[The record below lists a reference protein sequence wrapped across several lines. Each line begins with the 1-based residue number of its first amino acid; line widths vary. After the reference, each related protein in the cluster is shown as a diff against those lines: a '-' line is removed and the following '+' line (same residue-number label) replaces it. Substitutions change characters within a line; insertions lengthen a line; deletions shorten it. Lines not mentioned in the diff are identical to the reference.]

1 MKKVV
6 LASLLAVASVAPFAQ
21 ISFAQAAPAGQAQ
34 AGGQVQMNA
43 DEYAKY
49 NAANTATTP
58 AAKAAAF
65 EDYLKAYPN
74 SAVKTD
80 VLGQLLFA
88 YSQSNDTAKTLD
100 AADRLLQVD
109 PNNLRA
115 LTFEVYLRRADAD
128 KMSDPAAKQAALDKV
143 AGYAQTGLSA
153 SKPKDMS
160 DSDFDTLKKAA
171 MPTFQSAIADDDL
184 AKKDNAGAIAALKAE
199 VDSVP
204 VGDTQKPSPVLQ
216 DMLTLA
222 NAYYTSNPP
231 DYLNCAW
238 WATRAGYYAP
248 DQLKPDVIKLAQ
260 YCYAKFHGSKEG
272 YEQLTALAPTSLDP
286 PAAVASIKPAPK
298 PADIVSNLI
307 ATTPDL
313 STLAISDREFV
324 LQYGNQPGP
333 QCTSAT
339 PAAATAAAAPT
350 SPDASAA
357 PAAATTA
364 APAASTDPNC
374 ITNADKAFNSVKGK
388 SVEFPD
394 VLVVSA
400 TTTKVMVAVSDDA
413 VQSKTPD
420 FEFDIKEPLADAKV
434 PAAFTKVSLTGTYS
448 TYTSAPLLITMS
460 DGAIV
465 AKKAAPAKRPTP
477 TRRPARR
484 R

>member
-6 LASLLAVASVAPFAQ
+6 LATLLAAASVAPLAQVCFAQ
-21 ISFAQAAPAGQAQ
+21 PQAAPQ
-34 AGGQVQMNA
+34 AGGQVQMSA

-49 NAANTATTP
+49 NAATTATTP

-88 YSQSNDTAKTLD
+88 YSQANNTASTLD
-100 AADRLLQVD
+100 AAVRLLQVD

-115 LTFEVYLRRADAD
+115 LTFEVYLRRSDAD
-128 KMSDPAAKQAALDKV
+128 KMTDPSGKQAALDKV
-143 AGYAQTGLSA
+143 ATYAQTGLNA
-153 SKPKDMS
+153 TKPKDMS
-160 DSDFDTLKKAA
+160 DADFDTLKKAA
-171 MPTFQSAIADDDL
+171 MPTFESAIADDDL
-184 AKKDNAGAIAALKAE
+184 AKKDNAGAIAALKTE
-199 VDSVP
+199 VDNSP
-204 VGDTQKPSPVLQ
+204 VADTQKPSPVLQ

-248 DQLKPDVIKLAQ
+248 DALKPDVIKLAQ
-260 YCYAKFHGSKEG
+260 YCYSKYHGSKEG

-286 PAAVASIKPAPK
+286 PAAVANIKPAPK

-313 STLAISDREFV
+313 SSLAVSDREFV
-324 LQYGNQPGP
+324 LQYG
-333 QCTSAT
+333 TD
-339 PAAATAAAAPT
+339 
-350 SPDASAA
+350 PDPKCASAA
-357 PAAATTA
+357 PAAAPTATDATAAAPATA
-364 APAASTDPNC
+364 APACP
-374 ITNADKAFNSVKGK
+374 TNADKAFNSVKGK

-400 TTTKVMVAVSDDA
+400 TTSKVLVAVSDDA
-413 VQSKTPD
+413 IQSKTPD
-420 FEFDIKEPLADAKV
+420 FEFDLKEPLPEAKV
-434 PAAFTKVSLTGTYS
+434 PAAGTKVSLTGTYAS
-448 TYTSAPLLITMS
+448 YTSAPLLITMS
-460 DGAIV
+460 DGAV
-465 AKKAAPAKRPTP
+465 VPKKAAAKAAAKPAA
-477 TRRPARR
+477 RRPAARR

>member
-6 LASLLAVASVAPFAQ
+6 LASLLAVASVAPFAPY
-21 ISFAQAAPAGQAQ
+21 SFAQPQAAQ
-34 AGGQVQMNA
+34 AGQVQMSA

-74 SAVKTD
+74 SAVKPD
-80 VLGQLLFA
+80 VLAQLLFA

-115 LTFEVYLRRADAD
+115 LTFEVYLRRTDADA
-128 KMSDPAAKQAALDKV
+128 MTDPAAKQAALDKV
-143 AGYAQTGLSA
+143 ATFAQTGLNA

-171 MPTFQSAIADDDL
+171 MPTFESAIADDDL
-184 AKKDNAGAIAALKAE
+184 AKKDNAGAIAALKTE
-199 VDSVP
+199 VDNAP
-204 VGDTQKPSPVLQ
+204 VADTQKPSPVLQ

-231 DYLNCAW
+231 DYLNCTW

-248 DQLKPDVIKLAQ
+248 PALKPDVTKLAQ
-260 YCYAKFHGSKEG
+260 YCYAKYHGSKDG
-272 YEQLTALAPTSLDP
+272 YDQIAALAPTSLDP
-286 PAAVASIKPAPK
+286 PAAIANIKPAPK

-313 STLAISDREFV
+313 STLAVSDREFV
-324 LQYGNQPGP
+324 LQYGADPDPKCAGA
-333 QCTSAT
+333 AT
-339 PAAATAAAAPT
+339 PAAAPASADSSATAATPAP
-350 SPDASAA
+350 AAA
-357 PAAATTA
+357 PAAC
-364 APAASTDPNC
+364 P
-374 ITNADKAFNSVKGK
+374 TNADKAFNSVKGK

-400 TTTKVMVAVSDDA
+400 TPTKVLVAVSDDA

-420 FEFDIKEPLADAKV
+420 FEFDLKDPLPAAKV

-448 TYTSAPLLITMS
+448 AYTSAPLLITMS

-465 AKKAAPAKRPTP
+465 PKKAAAPV
-477 TRRPARR
+477 RRPAPRR

>member
-21 ISFAQAAPAGQAQ
+21 TCFAQAQAPAAQ

-49 NAANTATTP
+49 NAISTAAEGAP
-58 AAKAAAF
+58 KAAAA

-74 SAVKTD
+74 SAVKGD
-80 VLGQLLFA
+80 VLATLLYT
-88 YSQSNDTAKTLD
+88 YSQLNNTAQALD

-128 KMSDPAAKQAALDKV
+128 KMTDPAAKQAALDKV
-143 AGYAQTGLSA
+143 AAYAQTGLNA
-153 SKPKDMS
+153 SKPASMAQG
-160 DSDFDTLKKAA
+160 DFDTLKKAA
-171 MPTFQSAIADDDL
+171 MPTFESAIADDDL
-184 AKKDNAGAIAALKAE
+184 AKKDNAGAIAALKTE
-199 VDSVP
+199 IDSVP

-222 NAYYTSNPP
+222 NAYYTSTPP
-231 DYLNCAW
+231 DWVNCAW
-238 WATRAGYYAP
+238 WAARAGYYAP
-248 DQLKPDVIKLAQ
+248 DNLKPDVIKLAQ
-260 YCYAKFHGSKEG
+260 YCYAKYHGSKEG
-272 YEQLTALAPTSLDP
+272 YEQITQLVPTNLDP
-286 PAAVASIKPAPK
+286 PAALANIKPAPK

-313 STLAISDREFV
+313 STLAVSDREFV
-324 LQYGNQPGP
+324 LQYGNNPDPKCAG
-333 QCTSAT
+333 AT
-339 PAAATAAAAPT
+339 PAAATPAAT
-350 SPDASAA
+350 DASAA
-357 PAAATTA
+357 PAAAAPA
-364 APAASTDPNC
+364 APAAASTCP
-374 ITNADKAFNSVKGK
+374 TNADKAFNSVKGK

-413 VQSKTPD
+413 VQGKTPD
-420 FEFDIKEPLADAKV
+420 FEFDLKEPLADAKV
-434 PAAFTKVSLTGTYS
+434 PAAGTKVSLTGTYAS
-448 TYTSAPLLITMS
+448 YTSAPLLITMS

-465 AKKAAPAKRPTP
+465 PKKATP
-477 TRRPARR
+477 TKAPVRRAPARR